1 MNLSCWSRFWV
12 QKQILWSLDLVFTIP
27 TQCHMQLHMQGI
39 TQKRQWWRGE
49 KQRGRGQRQASKI
62 ITYDSP
68 RAFWI
73 FFTPLGN
80 EILFFLVLRFPSKN
94 IEQGGPVNW
103 VSHSRFSCSLPCN
116 TYHNHIITWLCPV
129 CRAACSELSY
139 SPDLVSNRH
148 TTTSITISNDFILVL
163 WYFAYLPSYSGDL
176 YSSSVPFL
184 LPTTSTLKIFIFLY
198 FTRQVS

>member
-1 MNLSCWSRFWV
+1 MIFGSSFYNPHTVS
-12 QKQILWSLDLVFTIP
+12 
-27 TQCHMQLHMQGI
+27 HAI
-39 TQKRQWWRGE
+39 THARNHPE
-49 KQRGRGQRQASKI
+49 KTVVERRETERQASKI

-184 LPTTSTLKIFIFLY
+184 LPSTSTFYSPHQTPKDRRITTSFQLCVFWWNMVITG
-198 FTRQVS
+198 